1 MKHKFLLDVMILYH
15 AVKGVDDHENPD
27 PTAAEFIRLVRE
39 NCHTI
44 TADHVL
50 AEKYS
55 AHIKKLFAN
64 PSLQFAAVNFFLD
77 VLTNSAKFAVE
88 ASSAPALP
96 AGVKVPKEDEYVVR
110 AALVSRPIV
119 VTSEERLLKAINNQE
134 AQLALRALHP
144 REAIELAKDR

>member
-1 MKHKFLLDVMILYH
+1 MILYH

-50 AEKYS
+50 AERYS
-55 AHIKKLFAN
+55 VHIRKLFAS

-77 VLTNSAKFAVE
+77 VLINPAKFAVE
-88 ASSAPALP
+88 ASAAPKLP
-96 AGVKVPKEDEYVVR
+96 TGVKVPKEDEYVVR
-110 AALVSRPIV
+110 AALVSRPMV
-119 VTSEERLLKAINNQE
+119 VTSEQRLLNAINNQH
-134 AQLALRALHP
+134 AQLGLKALHP
-144 REAIELAKDR
+144 RQAIELAKDQ